1 MVVRFLKLY
10 ITISWTLDVRS
21 RDNMELR
28 LTSSF
33 LTLAHR
39 LITVPGTTSLKS
51 KKKVD

>member
-1 MVVRFLKLY
+1 MVVRFLKIY
-10 ITISWTLDVRS
+10 VTISWTLDIRS

-33 LTLAHR
+33 LTLAHG
-39 LITVPGTTSLKS
+39 LITVPGSTVLKP